1 MKIKLCFGENFNI
14 QDYRRAFIS
23 LSLYREDI
31 KFDINFEILNENNS
45 ELLFSTTSK
54 VKSILNGKKKLTSSL
69 KNKFLRENN
78 KFFIEFDYSTYIL
91 NVFVDTELNKFKMP
105 IISANI
111 PSSGNLVKDERR
123 NKSKFSI
130 FINQS
135 SFIEDQKGGFWNLYI
150 NNDKT
155 TSTLYLEK
163 KSDSVFILDYKN
175 INNENNDLFFE
186 YNNEKLNNLK
196 IKIQKLNELRKNFK
210 EKNSEINTF
219 NINLNR
225 REQRKENMKN
235 IIELNRR
242 KIENTNLDLEY
253 DNKRIYLFL
262 NYFKKLKIYINLA
275 YSKYFNTYLSSFYPL
290 ISFYIF
296 LLFLFIVKQNV
307 VFSLIA
313 YIPFLITIFSKTENI
328 IERLNR
334 SYYEERIKGYLNQ
347 GAFIYKYLNLI
358 LPLIIIIPINIINIP
373 FILSLAISYCY
384 LFLALNSI
392 RENIISYHD
401 GKIFFRVIYPV
412 LMLGLLSELGF
423 SYVNYFFIGALLCF
437 IVFIFNLIQIFRL
450 KNN

>member
-1 MKIKLCFGENFNI
+1 
-14 QDYRRAFIS
+14 
-23 LSLYREDI
+23 
-31 KFDINFEILNENNS
+31 EILNENNS

-78 KFFIEFDYSTYIL
+78 KFFIEFDYSNYIL

-135 SFIEDQKGGFWNLYI
+135 SFIEDQKGCFWNLYI
-150 NNDKT
+150 NNDKK

-163 KSDSVFILDYKN
+163 KSDLVFILDYKN

-225 REQRKENMKN
+225 REQRKENM
-235 IIELNRR
+235 
-242 KIENTNLDLEY
+242 
-253 DNKRIYLFL
+253 
-262 NYFKKLKIYINLA
+262 
-275 YSKYFNTYLSSFYPL
+275 
-290 ISFYIF
+290 
-296 LLFLFIVKQNV
+296 
-307 VFSLIA
+307 
-313 YIPFLITIFSKTENI
+313 
-328 IERLNR
+328 
-334 SYYEERIKGYLNQ
+334 
-347 GAFIYKYLNLI
+347 
-358 LPLIIIIPINIINIP
+358 
-373 FILSLAISYCY
+373 
-384 LFLALNSI
+384 
-392 RENIISYHD
+392 
-401 GKIFFRVIYPV
+401 
-412 LMLGLLSELGF
+412 
-423 SYVNYFFIGALLCF
+423 
-437 IVFIFNLIQIFRL
+437 
-450 KNN
+450 